1 MFQNLKTRV
10 GNMAAALKKYNPLLI
25 ELVSREI
32 KVRYRKSVLGMLWT
46 VLNPLLMMCVITVVF
61 STIFKQNIP
70 NFPIYYLSGSLIFSF
85 NSEATTNAMH
95 SILSN
100 CSLIKKVYL
109 PKYLFPISC
118 VLSSLVNLGFSLV
131 AMFIVMIVTRTPF
144 HATLLLM
151 PIPIFYTF
159 LFSVGL
165 GTMLAALTVY
175 FRDIAHFYGVFILAW
190 TYFTTPNAFL
200 RGQKLETLAQ
210 GRLAAYVEEGASL
223 LQYNHLDDGLYLTTH
238 TVPPEKY
245 FVRLNVHLDEMRSE
259 LDRAVREA
267 VPDYVLVGWD
277 ELPAEFDRYQLIA
290 TDVGYDDSNRLNKM
304 LYLYRRKSE

>member
-25 ELVSREI
+25 ELVSRDI

-131 AMFIVMIVTRTPF
+131 AMFIVM
-144 HATLLLM
+144 
-151 PIPIFYTF
+151 
-159 LFSVGL
+159 

-190 TYFTTPNAFL
+190 TYFTPIFYPVDILPDFAL
-200 RGQKLETLAQ
+200 RLMQFNPMFH
-210 GRLAAYVEEGASL
+210 YVNFMRELVIYGTFPGITENLICVAMSVLMLFAGFWVF
-223 LQYNHLDDGLYLTTH
+223 YNKQDHFVLY
-238 TVPPEKY
+238 
-245 FVRLNVHLDEMRSE
+245 
-259 LDRAVREA
+259 
-267 VPDYVLVGWD
+267 
-277 ELPAEFDRYQLIA
+277 I
-290 TDVGYDDSNRLNKM
+290 
-304 LYLYRRKSE
+304 